1 MQPAGYLTR
10 MLAEYLDCSN
20 KALPEPGYRPRE
32 FACFEES
39 VDPNFPDAST
49 HVRWSDWEVSRVER
63 FKPID
68 SAEYDEIVVCYCRYS
83 PIEPEWKE
91 LPKIGALQEGKL

>member
-1 MQPAGYLTR
+1 M
-10 MLAEYLDCSN
+10 
-20 KALPEPGYRPRE
+20 PELGYRLRE
-32 FACFEES
+32 FACSEDS

-63 FKPID
+63 FKSVD
-68 SAEYDEIVVCYCRYS
+68 SAEYDEVVVCYCHYS

-91 LPKIGALQEGKL
+91 LPEIGALQEGKF